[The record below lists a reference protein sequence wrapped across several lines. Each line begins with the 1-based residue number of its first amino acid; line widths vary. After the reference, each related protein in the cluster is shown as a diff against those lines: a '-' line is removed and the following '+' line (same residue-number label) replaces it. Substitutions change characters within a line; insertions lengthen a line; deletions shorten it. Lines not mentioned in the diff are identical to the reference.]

1 MVDLSTNFLGL
12 RFKNPI
18 VAASGLTTTTPD
30 NMKRCIEAG
39 VGAVT
44 AKTILFDPEGR
55 DSLGRQDNYVLQTY
69 KFLHKYGYRHQMTG
83 YCGHGFLSIERGLR
97 YLEEIKPVAEKE
109 GVVLIG
115 SILQEPPVAMS
126 TVLQEPP
133 VEETP
138 LVELARR
145 VEAAG
150 ADIIELPT
158 GCPFIPVDPTER
170 SVDRNRRFSYIL
182 KSLKGKI
189 GVPFYLKPGLHGG
202 AHLLGLMK
210 IIEDSGAYNACN
222 VMPDTV
228 GTFIDVEIGRPVA
241 PRPKFYGRGD
251 TAPGAYLTALAATA
265 TEAEIIST
273 GGIWNWRDVVER
285 LMCGA
290 ALVGIETAI
299 MYHGYRLFTELLDG
313 LGGFMDR
320 RGYKT
325 IGELKGIAAPYVEN
339 PTMVTEWLERRLVP
353 KESVRI
359 TVDESKCNGCKLC
372 LVCLQDALTMK
383 DGIATIDSKL
393 CIRCGIC
400 ESICPTEAI
409 QILI

>member
-1 MVDLSTNFLGL
+1 MADLTTNFLGVK
-12 RFKNPI
+12 FKNPI

-55 DSLGRQDNYVLQTY
+55 DPVGRQDSYVLQTY
-69 KFLHKYGYRHQMTG
+69 KFLHKYGYRNQMTG
-83 YCGHGFLSIERGLR
+83 YCGHGFLSTERGLR
-97 YLEEIKPVAEKE
+97 YLDEIKPLAEKE

-115 SILQEPPVAMS
+115 SILQEPPVTMDI
-126 TVLQEPP
+126 VLQEPFT
-133 VEETP
+133 ENKP

-150 ADIIELPT
+150 ADMIELPT
-158 GCPFIPVDPTER
+158 GCPFIPIDPTER
-170 SVDRNRRFSYIL
+170 RAERNRRFGHIL
-182 KSLKGKI
+182 KSLKGKVGI
-189 GVPFYLKPGLHGG
+189 PFYFKPGLHGG
-202 AHLLGLMK
+202 AHLLGLLK
-210 IIEDSGAYNACN
+210 LIEDAGTHSACH

-228 GTFIDVEIGRPVA
+228 GTFIDIEIGRPVG

-265 TEAEIIST
+265 SKAEIITS
-273 GGIWNWRDVVER
+273 GGIWNWRDAVER

-290 ALVGIETAI
+290 ALVAIETAV
-299 MYHGYRLFTELLDG
+299 MYHGYKLFTEILDG
-313 LGGFMDR
+313 LMGFMKR
-320 RGYKT
+320 KGYKT
-325 IGELKGIAAPYVEN
+325 IGELKGIAAPYVDN
-339 PTMVTEWLERRLVP
+339 PTIVTGWLEHKLVP
-353 KESVRI
+353 KETVSI

-400 ESICPTEAI
+400 ESVCPTEAI
-409 QILI
+409 QILL